1 MNKPIARIEKVYAG
15 YDGDPVLKAVS
26 LDVFNRDFIGIIGPN
41 GGGKTTLI
49 KVLPG
54 IVKPLSG
61 RVTFPMGP
69 VKIGY
74 LPQSSQIDRSF
85 PITVKEVVQSGLA
98 PANKW
103 NPVLSD
109 EQKKKV
115 YQLLSET
122 GLSHLARRPIGSL
135 SGGQLQ
141 RVLLCRAVINEP
153 DLLVLDEPNTYVDKN
168 FEYEL
173 YQWLKQLNEKMA
185 VVLVSHDIGTISSFV
200 KTIACVNGDLHYH
213 RSNVLSAELLKVY
226 NCPIDLVAHGPV
238 PHRVLKKHNHD

>member
-1 MNKPIARIEKVYAG
+1 MSKPIASIRSVFAG
-15 YDGDPVLKAVS
+15 YDSEPVLKNVS
-26 LDVFNRDFIGIIGPN
+26 IDIYNRDFIGIIGPN

-49 KVLPG
+49 KVLLG
-54 IVKPLSG
+54 IVKPFNG
-61 RVTFPMGP
+61 RVSFPSGP

-74 LPQSSQIDRSF
+74 LPQASQVDRSF

-103 NPVLSD
+103 IPILSAQ
-109 EQKKKV
+109 QKKKV
-115 YQLLSET
+115 HQLLTET

-141 RVLLCRAVINEP
+141 RVLLCRAVINDP

-185 VVLVSHDIGTISSFV
+185 IVLVSHDIGTISSFV

-213 RSNVLSAELLKVY
+213 LSNVLSAELLKVY
-226 NCPIDLVAHGPV
+226 NCPIDLIAHGPV
-238 PHRVLKKHNHD
+238 PHRVLKKHNHE